1 MKGKIKSFKYY
12 KWNTLIGFALFYNTV
27 YIERSISTKRR
38 SGYGRIR
45 TFFLSATPLIFQC
58 FVAYALGSLING
70 ILVDKHSA
78 KAMIVLGEA
87 FRSWLMFQ
95 LLLYMHGG
103 LSCCCL

>member
-27 YIERSISTKRR
+27 YI
-38 SGYGRIR
+38 GRFNLNKALDQV
-45 TFFLSATPLIFQC
+45 TVEFELFPYQQLLLYSSV

-70 ILVDKHSA
+70 
-78 KAMIVLGEA
+78 
-87 FRSWLMFQ
+87 
-95 LLLYMHGG
+95 G